1 MLWARVSTLNDA
13 DCPNSDFAAKESSVT
28 RTKPIVAIDGPAG
41 AGKSTVARRVA
52 DALGYTLVDTGA
64 MYRAIALAAEK
75 KGVAWSDGPGLGA
88 LAQSLLDADAVSFTA
103 NRADPSKGVTVT
115 LYGEDVSSAIRTP
128 ELGLGASSVSAHP
141 EVRAALLELQRRAGR
156 EGAVVLEGRD
166 IGTVVFPEA
175 EVKFFL
181 TATPEVRARR
191 RCDELLAKGQAVTF
205 EDTLRDVVKR
215 DEQDTGR
222 KIAPLKQ
229 AEGAILVDSSHLSF
243 EDTVGVMLEHVKRVS
258 EKMA

>member
-1 MLWARVSTLNDA
+1 
-13 DCPNSDFAAKESSVT
+13 VT
-28 RTKPIVAIDGPAG
+28 RTRPIVAIDGPAG

-64 MYRAIALAAEK
+64 MYRAIALAAMK
-75 KGVAWSDGPGLGA
+75 KGVEWSDGAGLGA
-88 LAQSLLDADAVSFTA
+88 LAQSLLDANAVSFEA
-103 NRADPSKGVTVT
+103 NQTDPSKGVRVV
-115 LYGEDVSSAIRTP
+115 LYGNDVSADIRTP

-156 EGAVVLEGRD
+156 AGGVVLEGRD

-181 TATPEVRARR
+181 TATPEVRAKRR
-191 RCDELLAKGQAVTF
+191 FDELVAKGQSVTF
-205 EDTLRDVVKR
+205 EDTLRDVKKR

-222 KIAPLKQ
+222 KIAPLRQ
-229 AEGAILVDSSHLSF
+229 AEGAVVVDSSSMSF
-243 EDTVGVMLEHVKRVS
+243 EQTVNAMLVHARSVA